1 MLDRYKFR
9 AWNKEEKRM
18 YYDAQDT
25 YDYMTGQP
33 IIPAERF
40 AILLEDE
47 KEAINVKNQNST
59 GQSEMQSQTK
69 KALELESEN
78 RRLTADSIDRTVLV
92 AAVLKKLEDYY
103 ERFLAEED
111 LGFLLEAYNKKLI
124 NLERQVKVLGS
135 DGQEECKGT
144 AKGINRE
151 GELLVETEEGLIAV
165 RSGEVSVRGLYGY
178 V

>member
-47 KEAINVKNQNST
+47 KEWIVEQCVGIKDRSGRLIYEGDIIRYCVNWRAYCLTYTRVVAWDKN
-59 GQSEMQSQTK
+59 
-69 KALELESEN
+69 
-78 RRLTADSIDRTVLV
+78 TAGFILV
-92 AAVLKKLEDYY
+92 NGKT
-103 ERFLAEED
+103 
-111 LGFLLEAYNKKLI
+111 
-124 NLERQVKVLGS
+124 QVKPLQKWRFPDPETHIIEIVGNIH
-135 DGQEECKGT
+135 EIKG
-144 AKGINRE
+144 E
-151 GELLVETEEGLIAV
+151 
-165 RSGEVSVRGLYGY
+165 
-178 V
+178 

>member
-47 KEAINVKNQNST
+47 KEWIVEQCVGIKDRSGRLIYEGDIIRYCVNWRAYCLTYTRVVAWDKN
-59 GQSEMQSQTK
+59 
-69 KALELESEN
+69 
-78 RRLTADSIDRTVLV
+78 TAGFILV
-92 AAVLKKLEDYY
+92 NGKT
-103 ERFLAEED
+103 
-111 LGFLLEAYNKKLI
+111 
-124 NLERQVKVLGS
+124 QVKPLQKWRFPDPETHIIEIVGNIH
-135 DGQEECKGT
+135 EIKG
-144 AKGINRE
+144 
-151 GELLVETEEGLIAV
+151 
-165 RSGEVSVRGLYGY
+165 
-178 V
+178 